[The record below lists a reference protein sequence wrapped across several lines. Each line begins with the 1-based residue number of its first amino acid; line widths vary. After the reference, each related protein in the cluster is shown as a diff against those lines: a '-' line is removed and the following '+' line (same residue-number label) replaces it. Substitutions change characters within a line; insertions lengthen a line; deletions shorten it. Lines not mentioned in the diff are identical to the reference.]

1 MPDLDFVLAPVS
13 GGGLLSGTSIAAKH
27 LLPAIRVLGCEP
39 RNADDAARSLAA
51 GRIEP
56 AATTKTIADGLRV
69 TLAPRTFAI
78 LRRTVDQIVLV
89 SEEEIVAAMRLLWD
103 RLKMVVEP
111 SGAVSAAPALF
122 RRIGAQGKKVGIIL
136 SGGNL
141 DLDSLP
147 FGRAAP

>member
-1 MPDLDFVLAPVS
+1 M
-13 GGGLLSGTSIAAKH
+13 
-27 LLPAIRVLGCEP
+27 
-39 RNADDAARSLAA
+39 
-51 GRIEP
+51 
-56 AATTKTIADGLRV
+56 ADGLRA

-78 LRRTVDQIVLV
+78 LRRTVDRIALV

-111 SGAVSAAPALF
+111 SGAVAAAPALF
-122 RRIGAQGKKVGIIL
+122 DQIGASGKNVGIIL

-147 FGRAAP
+147 FSGAPSGQPH